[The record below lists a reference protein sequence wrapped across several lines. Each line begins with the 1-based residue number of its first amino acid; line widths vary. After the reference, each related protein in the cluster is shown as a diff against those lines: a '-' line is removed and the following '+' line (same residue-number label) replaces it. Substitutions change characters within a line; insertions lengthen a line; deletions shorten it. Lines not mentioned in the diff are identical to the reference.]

1 MEGSQTLDPKNPEAL
16 HDIGQNKGMQVG
28 EKFVNP
34 GTPSAPLVSREQM
47 TQATVKGNGNDVLKD
62 NLIK

>member
-1 MEGSQTLDPKNPEAL
+1 MAGLQKLEPKKPEAL

-47 TQATVKGNGNDVLKD
+47 TQATVKGNGNNVLKD